1 MKKLALVTAAV
12 ASACLAFAGIASA
25 ADPIRTDKI
34 SGRYFGKTWK
44 GTVKYPWPAQ
54 WTIRSYSVYDGNPQ
68 EVDLGGGCAMNL
80 WLDNFMTSRLDGDRT
95 WFSRDILR
103 TGSFVLNIGD
113 ATEATP
119 LGFARKGQ
127 NVWWAYEG
135 SATENDYGEV
145 AYPNSWF
152 ISGRADVRV
161 AKNRQ
166 LNHRIRATFTGTCTT
181 AQRTTSTPVK
191 ALVAAIRNAVVSI
204 KIS

>member
-1 MKKLALVTAAV
+1 VVVT
-12 ASACLAFAGIASA
+12 SACLGFTSIAFA

-44 GTVKYPWPAQ
+44 GTVKYPWPAK
-54 WTIRSYSVYDGNPQ
+54 WTKRSSSVYDGDPQ
-68 EVDLGGGCAMNL
+68 ELNLGGDCLMNL

-95 WFSRDILR
+95 WFSRDILQ
-103 TGSFVLNIGD
+103 TGTFVLNIWD
-113 ATEATP
+113 ATQAVP
-119 LGFARKGQ
+119 LGFAKKGQ

-135 SATENDYGEV
+135 NETENDYGEV

-166 LNHRIRATFTGTCTT
+166 LNHRIRATFAGTCTL

-191 ALVAAIRNAVVSI
+191 ALVTAIRSAVVSI
-204 KIS
+204 KIG